1 MCLQGLK
8 EQQKCHEAAVDLAD
22 VLHAK
27 LPITEI
33 IPERMQSDQIRSSL
47 RSILEVIRQA
57 FLFLNGYVKI
67 SVSRMSYLDRPMTS
81 DNLHR
86 ATSIIAARKDSG
98 LEEQTLRG
106 IAQF

>member
-1 MCLQGLK
+1 M
-8 EQQKCHEAAVDLAD
+8 DLAD

-57 FLFLNGYVKI
+57 FVFLNGYVKT
-67 SVSRMSYLDRPMTS
+67 SVSRMSFICVPVASNTP
-81 DNLHR
+81 HR
-86 ATSIIAARKDSG
+86 TASVVAAG
-98 LEEQTLRG
+98 
-106 IAQF
+106 